1 MTEPVRLR
9 AKDLED
15 LTVISALLQDS
26 LVPLGDMAYIKEEQ
40 RFVMAVNRYRWEDKA
55 EQTRT
60 HALVSFSN
68 VTGVQSLGLDRSKLN
83 HIHSMMSLGYADGI
97 AFAEFSG
104 GGRLRMEVQ
113 SLDCLLEDVGEPWP
127 AGQEPEHNLD

>member
-9 AKDLED
+9 ARDLDD

-26 LVPLGDMAYIKEEQ
+26 LVPLGDMAYIKEER

-55 EQTRT
+55 AQTRT

-68 VTGVQSLGLDRSKLN
+68 VDGVQSQGLDRSRLN
-83 HIHSMMSLGYADGI
+83 HIYAMMSLGYADGM

-104 GGRLRMEVQ
+104 GGRLRLRAE

-127 AGQEPEHNLD
+127 AGQEPAHPED